1 MEKQIL
7 NKNQDEYSLAKIPV
21 SKAVIKNVI
30 PAMFAMLMT
39 LVYNLADTFFIG
51 QTHDAL
57 QVAAVSLA
65 TPVFLIFMSIGN
77 IFGIGGTS
85 VISRALGA
93 GKTDFAKKSCS
104 FCFWNCIFTGIFV
117 SAFFLVFMNWILK
130 ISGASAETWE
140 FAKNYL
146 VIVTFS
152 GPFVLI
158 SSAYSNILRAEGES
172 TRAMTGQILG
182 NFLNIILDPIMILGF
197 GWNIKGAAIATVI
210 GNIAGAAYYIIYF
223 LRGKSKF
230 LSISPK
236 EFSAG
241 NGICSGI
248 LSIGIPAALGSF
260 LMSISQIIMNSLM
273 SSYGDMALAGIGVAM
288 KVTMMTGMIA
298 MGIGQ
303 GVQPLLGWCVGAKDK
318 IRYKKIF
325 RFSLIFAFTVSVVL
339 TAICYVFVSR
349 IAASFVN
356 EQSALDFA
364 VRFSK
369 KLLTTSSIFGIY
381 FVFVNA
387 LQASGATVSSFI
399 LNISRQGIIY
409 IPLLFVFSHFL
420 GANGLIWTQPA
431 ADILSLFLAVVLYYF
446 S

>member
-1 MEKQIL
+1 
-7 NKNQDEYSLAKIPV
+7 
-21 SKAVIKNVI
+21 
-30 PAMFAMLMT
+30 
-39 LVYNLADTFFIG
+39 
-51 QTHDAL
+51 
-57 QVAAVSLA
+57 
-65 TPVFLIFMSIGN
+65 
-77 IFGIGGTS
+77 
-85 VISRALGA
+85 
-93 GKTDFAKKSCS
+93 
-104 FCFWNCIFTGIFV
+104 
-117 SAFFLVFMNWILK
+117 
-130 ISGASAETWE
+130 
-140 FAKNYL
+140 
-146 VIVTFS
+146 
-152 GPFVLI
+152 
-158 SSAYSNILRAEGES
+158 
-172 TRAMTGQILG
+172 MTGQVLG

-210 GNIAGAAYYIIYF
+210 GNIVGAAYYIIYF

-248 LSIGIPAALGSF
+248 LSIGIPSALGSF

-273 SSYGDMALAGIGVAM
+273 SSYGDMALAGVGVAM

-369 KLLTTSSIFGIY
+369 ILLTTSSIFGIY

-420 GANGLIWTQPA
+420 GANGLIWAQPA